1 IVAAVRGSRQAWFFL
16 AGWTPLLLLT
26 AATSAQV
33 NGALPQ
39 LDWLN
44 DASLAGGAF
53 EALVLSLGLADRAL
67 RLRQDR
73 DVVQVLADHDPLT
86 HALNRRAW
94 NQRASALLAATPTRP
109 IALLFLDLDHFK
121 LLNDRHG
128 QHRGPRTGRGGHHAR
143 RRIASGRPVRAI
155 RRRGVCPPAGWH
167 RRRGSHAGGHPPVS
181 ARAPAGNSGTRRRT
195 APQHQHR
202 RGHAPA
208 RRPSGSA
215 GGTGRP
221 GDVSRQAAWT
231 QPRLSRRN
239 HRQAGAYRSGQT
251 PARRG
256 KAAGRSVAV
265 IRLSSRRQVADHF
278 AA

>member
-1 IVAAVRGSRQAWFFL
+1 MIGAMLLLVAAIVAAVRGSRQAWFFL

-128 QHRGPRTGRGGHHAR
+128 HNTGDRALVAVATTLGAELRPADLFGRYGGEEFVALLDGIGAEEAMQVATRLCRRVHRLEIPVRDEEQLLSVSIGVAMRQRGDHLETLVERADQAMYRAKLHGRNRVCLYEITAR
-143 RRIASGRPVRAI
+143 PARIAAAKHLHVVEK
-155 RRRGVCPPAGWH
+155 RRDD
-167 RRRGSHAGGHPPVS
+167 S
-181 ARAPAGNSGTRRRT
+181 
-195 APQHQHR
+195 
-202 RGHAPA
+202 
-208 RRPSGSA
+208 
-215 GGTGRP
+215 
-221 GDVSRQAAWT
+221 
-231 QPRLSRRN
+231 
-239 HRQAGAYRSGQT
+239 
-251 PARRG
+251 
-256 KAAGRSVAV
+256 
-265 IRLSSRRQVADHF
+265 
-278 AA
+278 